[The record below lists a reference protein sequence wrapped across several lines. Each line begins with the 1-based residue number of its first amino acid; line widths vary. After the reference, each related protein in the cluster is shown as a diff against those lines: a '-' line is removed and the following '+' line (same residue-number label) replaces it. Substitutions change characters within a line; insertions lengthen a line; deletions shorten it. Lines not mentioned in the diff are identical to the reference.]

1 MIVTTPPTV
10 PPAMAPT
17 GVLRDGCADVAG
29 GRTPADD
36 AEGLIESGEPGIA
49 DAIVLETGDEPVV
62 ERVEPAEEGVKLEV
76 VVSPDED
83 EVAGVGAEDELEDK
97 SVVMV
102 MVFELELV
110 ISAGVYRI

>member
-1 MIVTTPPTV
+1 M
-10 PPAMAPT
+10 
-17 GVLRDGCADVAG
+17 
-29 GRTPADD
+29 
-36 AEGLIESGEPGIA
+36 
-49 DAIVLETGDEPVV
+49 
-62 ERVEPAEEGVKLEV
+62 
-76 VVSPDED
+76 SPDED

>member
-36 AEGLIESGEPGIA
+36 AEGLIESNEPLIA
-49 DAIVLETGDEPVV
+49 DAIVLETEDKLVV
-62 ERVEPAEEGVKLEV
+62 ERVEPAEEGVKV